1 MGFQLDLPESGFV
14 LGHVLL
20 QDVEQRLGL
29 LGAEVD
35 ALEIVDGHHVRGS
48 LVDPAEHE
56 EEIPQIHADLNAIGI
71 VLPVLGG
78 VDQLNLGRGLLRHT
92 FQRITRIRGG

>member
-1 MGFQLDLPESGFV
+1 MDDAALGVGFELNLPKGRFV

-20 QDVEQRLGL
+20 EDVEQGLGL

-35 ALEIVDGHHVRGS
+35 ALKIVDGHIVGGS

-56 EEIPQIHADLNAIGI
+56 KEIPQIHADLNAVGI
-71 VLPVLGG
+71 VLPVLGSI
-78 VDQLNLGRGLLRHT
+78 DQLNLG
-92 FQRITRIRGG
+92 